1 MFMKKIAVFA
11 PFLLALSFIACGDD
25 DSGVSAQ
32 LSDDSSSSVCEDC
45 GDVRSSSSVIPGSS
59 GDLRTS
65 SSQKQGDGGLESSMT
80 NSSAKSS
87 SSSSEKSSSSSA
99 IQSSGDGT
107 SSSVL
112 SSSSEES
119 SGSEKSSS
127 SSIES
132 SSSEEWFGF
141 EESSSSVALATP
153 CKTETEDNCEYGE
166 LIDSR
171 DGQKYKTVKIGE
183 QWWMAENLNYA
194 YLQPTATLDSSSFC
208 YNHETAKCDE
218 YGRLYMWSAAMD
230 SVGMFSE
237 DGKGCGWHSDS
248 ALVDTVRGVCPEGW
262 HLPSATEFMILAE
275 AVGGMDSAGL
285 KLKST
290 SGWKKRSDGTSGN
303 GTDAFGFKALAA
315 GAMVKLSGI
324 GFEGL
329 NMSMNFWTSTQKDR
343 NFFIDRDDYAVLYSN
358 YEDFGYPVRCVKD

>member
-1 MFMKKIAVFA
+1 MKKIAGFA

-32 LSDDSSSSVCEDC
+32 PSDDLSSSVCEDC
-45 GDVRSSSSVIPGSS
+45 SDASSSSLKLSSSRVTQQSSDSETSVSSSAESSSSSV
-59 GDLRTS
+59 
-65 SSQKQGDGGLESSMT
+65 ESP
-80 NSSAKSS
+80 

-107 SSSVL
+107 SSSVS

-248 ALVDTVRGVCPEGW
+248 ALVDTVQGVCPEGW

-329 NMSMNFWTSTQKDR
+329 DMSMNFWTSTQKNR